1 MIFHKNETEKIELVA
16 RPAPAAIGATS
27 SVSISADV
35 LVTRLPPLPDEE
47 LLPPMEPG
55 LATLWPRM
63 VGDEGVEG
71 AVRVLS
77 EKVVTHTD
85 SCALLLCLFHK
96 RVYLSEFPRCKMK

>member
-1 MIFHKNETEKIELVA
+1 MRESLGSLSFKKKETEKIEIVA
-16 RPAPAAIGATS
+16 RPGAAAIGAIS

-35 LVTRLPPLPDEE
+35 LVTKLPPLPDEE

-55 LATLWPRM
+55 LATLWPEAPRM

-77 EKVVTHTD
+77 EKGVTH
-85 SCALLLCLFHK
+85 
-96 RVYLSEFPRCKMK
+96 

>member
-1 MIFHKNETEKIELVA
+1 MA
-16 RPAPAAIGATS
+16 RPGAAAIGAIS

-35 LVTRLPPLPDEE
+35 LVTKLPPLPDEE

-55 LATLWPRM
+55 LATLWPEAPRI

-85 SCALLLCLFHK
+85 SCALLLCLLHISTCQSF
-96 RVYLSEFPRCKMK
+96 RAAR